1 MQAWLNKLIE
11 MQNKFAPQ
19 AYQIPYSPTEQGP
32 LPIWNQQGGYVAPID
47 PVMQLLKHPNGMNGD
62 LSDRLV
68 KAKLRE
74 YQSNQPSY

>member
-19 AYQIPYSPTEQGP
+19 TYLAPYSPTEQGP
-32 LPIWNQQGGYVAPID
+32 LPMWQQQHTVPSD
-47 PVMQLLKHPNGMNGD
+47 PVMQMLQHPTGMGGNMD
-62 LSDRLV
+62 IEQVR
-68 KAKLRE
+68 AKLRE